1 MKNSNGLS
9 EEVKSLSELVKTLPV
24 LAVLPSPEQ
33 HGKVPE
39 VVPE

>member
-9 EEVKSLSELVKTLPV
+9 EEVKSLSELVKTLLV

-33 HGKVPE
+33 RGKAPE
-39 VVPE
+39 VDPE

>member
-1 MKNSNGLS
+1 MKSSNGLS
-9 EEVKSLSELVKTLPV
+9 EEVKSLNELVKTLLV

-33 HGKVPE
+33 RGKVPE